1 MAGMERF
8 TQRARRVLSLAH
20 QEAERA
26 RSRFIGPEHLLL
38 GLLDEEGGVAGR
50 VLRELGM
57 SPDRIREAVNRVSSV
72 SPDFDPNSV
81 ELASQTQQVLE
92 FAVEEARRLGHHYIG
107 TEHILLGLVRVEGT
121 AIDVLRRLGVN
132 EDQIRRQ
139 TRRVL
144 NEGQQPTRVLN
155 VPAPASNVPSRT
167 DVRAKSLSQV
177 LLMYGRDLEAKQV
190 VAAYVGSL
198 GVQVIPLNENS
209 FDTIDIWATEVTFV
223 VILLTPDDMVVSAS
237 DPQHSSFRAGQNIIY
252 ELGFF
257 HGKLGTKRVC
267 ALFKSNGEVELELPS
282 ESLRRD
288 SCVRLDSAGEWK
300 GWLARQMREAGLTI
314 KSENIK

>member
-26 RSRFIGPEHLLL
+26 RNNFIGTEHVLL

-50 VLRELGM
+50 VLRELGLTADRVREVVKRISS
-57 SPDRIREAVNRVSSV
+57 SPS
-72 SPDFDPNSV
+72 DFDPNRV
-81 ELASQTQQVLE
+81 ELASGTQQVLE

-121 AIDVLRRLGVN
+121 GLEVLRRLGVN

-139 TRRVL
+139 TRRIL
-144 NEGQQPTRVLN
+144 NEN
-155 VPAPASNVPSRT
+155 ASASPASNIPSRS
-167 DVRAKSLSQV
+167 DVRAKPLSEV
-177 LLMYGRDLEAKQV
+177 LLLYGRDLEAKQV
-190 VAAYVGSL
+190 VANYVESL
-198 GVQVIPLNENS
+198 GQQVIPLNENS
-209 FDTIDIWATEVTFV
+209 FATIDLLATEATFV
-223 VILLTPDDMVVSAS
+223 IILLTPDDMVMSTS
-237 DPQHSSFRAGQNIIY
+237 DPQRTSFRAGQNVIY
-252 ELGFF
+252 EFGFF

-267 ALFKSNGEVELELPS
+267 ALFKNNSEVELELPS
-282 ESLRRD
+282 NSLRG

-300 GWLARQMREAGLTI
+300 GWLARQMREAGLII
-314 KSENIK
+314 KSENIR